1 MKTRYAIYVVV
12 ASVLLL
18 SSCQKPD
25 PEAATRAKNKAA
37 MQAINDAFASGNVDA
52 LDKYIAADYVEH
64 SPDPMM
70 KGTGLA
76 ALKSM
81 ASMMHTMYPD
91 MKSTIDFM
99 IAEGDLVTA
108 HFTMTGTNSGS
119 VEGMPATNKTINV
132 EGVDIA
138 RFKEGVG
145 VEHWGYFDV
154 MKMMQQLGMMP
165 PPGETA
171 KAPEKK

>member
-1 MKTRYAIYVVV
+1 MKTWFTIYM
-12 ASVLLL
+12 AAACVLFL
-18 SSCQKPD
+18 SSCQKDD
-25 PEAATRAKNKAA
+25 PEAAVRAKNKAA
-37 MQAINDAFASGNVDA
+37 MQAINDAFASGRVDA
-52 LDKYIAADYVEH
+52 LDKYVAADYVEH

-91 MKSTIDFM
+91 MKSTMNFM
-99 IAEGDLVTA
+99 IAEGDLVMA

-119 VEGMPATNKTINV
+119 VEGMPATNKTISV

-138 RFKEGVG
+138 RFKDGVG

-165 PPGETA
+165 PPGASATGQ
-171 KAPEKK
+171 